1 MATTHLSSYEN
12 LKEIFSRLNTKLLN
26 FFAKRSVYGDK
37 KVNMQTLINI
47 SSENDYDKNFIYN
60 WYDNLNKTV
69 DPYIFRRSVVLGYD
83 NRSLTEMLGVSFG
96 DNYILGCQNT
106 LNYWCQRTNINGY
119 SNSLTYTFN
128 SNINGQNNNIS
139 HYRNEYTGIDIS
151 ENSYVNICGNENGT
165 SGNIYGSLNT
175 VSMVG
180 SENHMF
186 VSRTSLTEQHQE
198 GGYLANNIP
207 HPVIF
212 GSTLIGH
219 NNNIDL
225 HTDDNNSANRNSFR
239 LSHIYEFGAGNSYS
253 TSNPSIYCG
262 SNEGCSIIA
271 GYQNS
276 MRSLKASSCFGIQNN
291 IGSDVNVYYNVHA
304 FGYMNYC
311 NSGTGIHDIY
321 MYGANTN
328 IYGTNTNNIFCYGNY
343 NSADNAANVTLIG
356 YNNSSAYSSNRTHLF
371 GSSNHVYRISNESN
385 VTSSDNTVIGSYN
398 EVYASKTYLFGSDLR
413 TYHDNQF
420 IIGNYNENN
429 GDNLFEFGDGTYSNR
444 HNILVVTRTGN
455 LVLNDGDIVNE
466 NGISLTSVDNDITAL
481 DGRTY
486 ALENAV
492 EALDNTVDGIEDDI
506 TTLQGK
512 VSTLEGKVE
521 TLELGL
527 ASAQAEILELRS
539 LIISLLDN
547 DATRLDED
555 GNERVTED
563 GDNRHTEEVS

>member
-1 MATTHLSSYEN
+1 
-12 LKEIFSRLNTKLLN
+12 
-26 FFAKRSVYGDK
+26 
-37 KVNMQTLINI
+37 MQTLINI

-119 SNSLTYTFN
+119 GNYLTYVFN
-128 SNINGQNNNIS
+128 SNVNGQNNYVNI
-139 HYRNEYTGIDIS
+139 YRNEYTGIDVA
-151 ENSYVNICGNENGT
+151 ENNYVNIYGVENGT
-165 SGNIYGSLNT
+165 SGNIYGSLDT
-175 VSMVG
+175 VNILG

-186 VSRTSLTEQHQE
+186 VTRTSLTEQHQSSI
-198 GGYLANNIP
+198 YSADSIP
-207 HPVIF
+207 HPKINM
-212 GSTLIGH
+212 STLIGH
-219 NNNIDL
+219 NNEINFNTADS
-225 HTDDNNSANRNSFR
+225 DSANRYSFI
-239 LSHIYEFGAGNSYS
+239 LSHIYQFGAGNSYS
-253 TSNPSIYCG
+253 TNNPSIHCG
-262 SNEGCSIIA
+262 SNEGSSIIV

-276 MRSLKASSCFGIQNN
+276 MRSAKASVCFGVQNR
-291 IGSDVNVYYNVHA
+291 IGNDIGTYYNIHL
-304 FGYMNYC
+304 FGYNNDC
-311 NSGTGIHDIY
+311 NGMSGIHDTYI
-321 MYGANTN
+321 YGANN
-328 IYGTNTNNIFCYGNY
+328 NMHGTNTNNIFCYGGY
-343 NSADNAANVTLIG
+343 NSVDNAANVTLVG
-356 YNNSSAYSSNRTHLF
+356 YNNSSAYSSSRTHLF
-371 GSSNHVYRISNESN
+371 GSSNHVYRISDESN
-385 VTSSDNTVIGSYN
+385 ETSSDNTVIGSYN

-413 TYHDNQF
+413 TYHDKQF
-420 IIGNYNENN
+420 IIGNYNENSDN
-429 GDNLFEFGDGTYSNR
+429 NLFEFGDGTYSNR

-455 LVLNDGDIVNE
+455 LVLNDGDVVNE